1 MTMSQEL
8 LNELKNLNK
17 KIDVLIRFNIYDK
30 IRDKSQKEQIKI
42 LSDIKFRNFEIAEM
56 LETTQNNVNVVL
68 SKIRGNKKDE
78 NK

>member
-1 MTMSQEL
+1 MSQEL

>member
-1 MTMSQEL
+1 MSQEL
-8 LNELKNLNK
+8 LNELKSLNK
-17 KIDVLIRFNIYDK
+17 KIDVLVRLNIYDK